1 MANRYQFES
10 ELTGYINVYE
20 DSGKYE
26 NRCFS
31 YTITDD
37 ALKEAEK
44 DREELLK
51 WVDSKVNPK
60 RVGLNPEPWNDEGK
74 QGMCCKYSY
83 KEGGTKQIPIFV
95 DAEGTPIPKE
105 MLRSVGKGTKAVLT
119 VQQKPYTKPMRG
131 TSMNVLIVQITELS
145 TFEGAS
151 DSGALDADQL
161 LKMVSKRDGFKVD
174 SPAVMDSR
182 EESSSDSDNAYDF

>member
-20 DSGKYE
+20 DSGKYN

-37 ALKEAEK
+37 AVKEAEK
-44 DREELLK
+44 DRKELLK
-51 WVDSKVNPK
+51 WVDSKVDADRTALQPA
-60 RVGLNPEPWNDEGK
+60 PWRESTD
-74 QGMCCKYSY
+74 GMFIKYSY
-83 KEGGTKQIPIFV
+83 ADGGSKQIPIFV
-95 DAEGTPIPKE
+95 DSEGTPIPKE

-119 VQQKPYTKPMRG
+119 VQQKPYTKPNRG
-131 TSMNVLIVQITELS
+131 TSMNVLIVQITKLV

-151 DSGALDADQL
+151 DSGALDEDQL
-161 LKMVSKRDGFKVD
+161 LKMVGKRDGFKVD

-182 EESSSDSDNAYDF
+182 EESSSGSDNAYDF